1 MTEEEVA
8 CTGKTRFYTR
18 AAARTRSR
26 QIRRT
31 GGPRLRP
38 YHCPYCGCHH
48 LGHEPGQA
56 TYLRKGQ
63 PLTQP
68 TPTKEIPW

>member
-1 MTEEEVA
+1 MTEEEVS

-38 YHCPYCGCHH
+38 YHCSYCGCHH

-63 PLTQP
+63 PLEP
-68 TPTKEIPW
+68 TT